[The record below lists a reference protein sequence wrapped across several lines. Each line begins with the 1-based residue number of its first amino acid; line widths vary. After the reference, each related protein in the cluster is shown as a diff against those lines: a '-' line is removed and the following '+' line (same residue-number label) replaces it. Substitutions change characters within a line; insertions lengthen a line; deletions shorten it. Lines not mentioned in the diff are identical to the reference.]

1 MNHLKKIVTLIVTIS
16 ILSSMC
22 LAGTMFSASATGT
35 GAGLAEWAL
44 NAYYSGWAYV
54 YGGSSPG
61 AVDCSGLI
69 YSYTGGIRTG
79 DAQLYGAT
87 ESGSVSNGIPRVH
100 GLGLYHPGH
109 VGVYVGNGM
118 AVDAR
123 NESAGVCYSSVDYM
137 GWTMWFKLCDVT
149 YPTYGWEEF
158 NGNYYYYEDGQYI
171 VDTSRTI
178 DGVTYYFG
186 SDGVSDTTPSDT
198 SSVAES
204 SSSSTDNGSSGN
216 NSSSSTSQEP
226 SSVTVKY
233 GSQGEM
239 VTKIQERLQELGF
252 FTGSIDGY
260 FGSETEKAY
269 KEFQK
274 AAGVTVD
281 GISGASD
288 QELLF
293 SDNAPYAS
301 QNNEKDENTAEE
313 ITSVQEKL
321 KSLNYYS
328 GVCDGTIGTYT
339 TEAILAFQI
348 DNDLE
353 ATGELDEAT
362 LSAIMADNAKS
373 NPRFETT
380 EATEATTEE
389 TTEATEA
396 SETKPSPTSVY
407 TFNAFELNSSGI
419 MGPNQ
424 IVTNANTSS
433 FILDNAAA
441 KDNETTAND
450 VAVKTNQ
457 LAKNAVSK
465 FTSNGFTEVG
475 PQARFKIN
483 GVTITL
489 FTIVMLIS
497 LTSIYML
504 VRANK
509 ERKRKAARA
518 AMRMEKKMS
527 RLQSETRYW

>member
-1 MNHLKKIVTLIVTIS
+1 MKHLKKIVTLIVTIS

-22 LAGTMFSASATGT
+22 LAGTMFSASASGT

-69 YSYTGGIRTG
+69 YSYAGGNRTG
-79 DAQLYGAT
+79 DAQLGAAS
-87 ESGSVSNGIPRVH
+87 ESGSVYNGIPRVH

-123 NESAGVCYSSVDYM
+123 DESSGVCYSSVDYM
-137 GWTMWFKLCDVT
+137 GWTTWFKLSNLS

-158 NGNYYYYEDGQYI
+158 NGNYYYYEDGEYI

-186 SDGVSDTTPSDT
+186 SDGISDTTPSDT
-198 SSVAES
+198 SSEADSTPS
-204 SSSSTDNGSSGN
+204 SNDN
-216 NSSSSTSQEP
+216 EP
-226 SSVTVKY
+226 SSSDTESNTPYYETVQY
-233 GSQGEM
+233 GSQGDT

-252 FTGSIDGY
+252 YTGSIDGY
-260 FGSETEKAY
+260 FGDKTEKSY
-269 KEFQK
+269 KEFQE
-274 AAGVTVD
+274 AAGVTID
-281 GISGASD
+281 GISGKSD

-293 SDNAPYAS
+293 SDNAPYAA
-301 QNNEKDENTAEE
+301 QEPEQDENTTET

-328 GVCDGTIGTYT
+328 GVCDGEIGTHT
-339 TEAILAFQI
+339 TEAIFAFQI

-362 LSAIMADNAKS
+362 IEAILSDDAKS

-380 EATEATTEE
+380 EETEATEE
-389 TTEATEA
+389 TTETQ
-396 SETKPSPTSVY
+396 PPTSVY
-407 TFNAFELNSSGI
+407 TFNAFSLNSSGI

-424 IVTNANTSS
+424 LAVNSSNTSS
-433 FILDNAAA
+433 FILNNEAA
-441 KDNETTAND
+441 KNNEATAKN
-450 VAVKTNQ
+450 VVEKTNQ
-457 LAKNAVSK
+457 LAKNAVSN
-465 FTSNGFTEVG
+465 FASNGFTAVG
-475 PQARFKIN
+475 PHIFRIN

-489 FTIVMLIS
+489 FTVIMLIS

-504 VRANK
+504 VRTSK

-518 AMRMEKKMS
+518 AMRMEKRMKKPQAES
-527 RLQSETRYW
+527 RYWW

>member
-1 MNHLKKIVTLIVTIS
+1 MKHLKKLVTLIVTIS

-22 LAGTMFSASATGT
+22 LAGTMFSASASGT
-35 GAGLAEWAL
+35 GAGLAEWAM

-69 YSYTGGIRTG
+69 YSYAGGNRTG
-79 DAQLYGAT
+79 DAQLGAAS
-87 ESGSVSNGIPRVH
+87 ESGSVYNGIPRVH

-123 NESAGVCYSSVDYM
+123 NESSGVCYSSVDYM
-137 GWTMWFKLCDVT
+137 GWTTWFKLSNLS

-171 VDTSRTI
+171 VNTSRTI

-198 SSVAES
+198 SSKADS
-204 SSSSTDNGSSGN
+204 SSSSTDNGSS
-216 NSSSSTSQEP
+216 SSETESNTPSYETVQFGSEGST
-226 SSVTVKY
+226 
-233 GSQGEM
+233 

-252 FTGSIDGY
+252 YTGSIDGY
-260 FGSETEKAY
+260 FGAETEKAY
-269 KEFQK
+269 KAFQK

-301 QNNEKDENTAEE
+301 QEPEQDDETTEKIA
-313 ITSVQEKL
+313 SVQEKL
-321 KSLNYYS
+321 KVLNYYS
-328 GVCDGTIGTYT
+328 GVCDGAIGTYT
-339 TEAILAFQI
+339 TEAIWAFQI

-353 ATGELDEAT
+353 ATGELDEETIA
-362 LSAIMADNAKS
+362 AIMSDDAKP

-380 EATEATTEE
+380 EATEETEE
-389 TTEATEA
+389 TEATEA
-396 SETKPSPTSVY
+396 QIPTSVY

-419 MGPNQ
+419 MGPNEA
-424 IVTNANTSS
+424 TANANTSS

-441 KDNETTAND
+441 KDNATAANN
-450 VAVKTNQ
+450 VAVKTNR
-457 LAKNAVSK
+457 LAKNAVSN
-465 FTSNGFTEVG
+465 FATNGFTAVG
-475 PQARFKIN
+475 PHIFRIN

-489 FTIVMLIS
+489 FTLIMLIT

-504 VRANK
+504 VRTSK

-518 AMRMEKKMS
+518 AMRMEKRMS
-527 RLQSETRYW
+527 RPETETRYWW

>member
-1 MNHLKKIVTLIVTIS
+1 MKHLKKIVTLIVTIS

-22 LAGTMFSASATGT
+22 LAGTMFSASASGT

-69 YSYTGGIRTG
+69 YSYAGGNRTG
-79 DAQLYGAT
+79 DAQLYAAS
-87 ESGSVSNGIPRVH
+87 ESGSVYNGIPRVH

-123 NESAGVCYSSVDYM
+123 NESSGVCYSSVDYM
-137 GWTMWFKLCDVT
+137 GWTTWFKLSNLS
-149 YPTYGWEEF
+149 YPTNGWEEF

-171 VDTSRTI
+171 VNTSRTI

-198 SSVAES
+198 SSTAES
-204 SSSSTDNGSSGN
+204 SSSDNSSSS
-216 NSSSSTSQEP
+216 SSSSTSNESEASTP
-226 SSVTVKY
+226 SYETVQN
-233 GSQGEM
+233 GSQGET
-239 VTKIQERLQELGF
+239 VSKIQERLQELGF
-252 FTGSIDGY
+252 YTGSIDGY
-260 FGSETEKAY
+260 FDSETEKAY
-269 KEFQK
+269 REFQK

-293 SDNAPYAS
+293 SDNAPYAP
-301 QNNEKDENTAEE
+301 QEPEQDEETTQK

-339 TEAILAFQI
+339 TEAIKAFQI

-362 LSAIMADNAKS
+362 ISAIMADDAKA

-380 EATEATTEE
+380 ESTES
-389 TTEATEA
+389 TEATEA
-396 SETKPSPTSVY
+396 TEAQTSPTSVY

-424 IVTNANTSS
+424 IVSNANTSS

-441 KDNETTAND
+441 KDNETTANNV
-450 VAVKTNQ
+450 VAKTNQ
-457 LAKNAVSK
+457 LAKNAVSN
-465 FTSNGFTEVG
+465 FASNGFTEVG
-475 PQARFKIN
+475 PKSLFKIN
-483 GVTITL
+483 TVTIVL
-489 FTIVMLIS
+489 FAILVLIS

-504 VRANK
+504 VRASK

-518 AMRMEKKMS
+518 AIRMEKKMS
-527 RLQSETRYW
+527 RLQAETRYW